1 VHDLHIWAL
10 SSRRIAL
17 SAHLIV
23 ESLEQW
29 PTILAASRH
38 TLADQGI
45 THVTLQPEPLRNK
58 VHWLPAPAQR
68 LRQVVQE

>member
-1 VHDLHIWAL
+1 M
-10 SSRRIAL
+10 

-38 TLADQGI
+38 TLADLCI

-58 VHWLPAPAQR
+58 VHWLPAPAER
-68 LRQVVQE
+68 LRKVVQA